1 MKHAIPHNLTPEVAR
16 GALERAF
23 ASYREKYAEYNPTMT
38 WEHDKRAA
46 IGFKVKG
53 VSLDGAIELHPTKMD
68 VELDVPFLFKP
79 FQKKAIEIV
88 EREVRVWIDKAEK
101 GES

>member
-1 MKHAIPHNLTPEVAR
+1 MKHAIPHNLSPETAR
-16 GALERAF
+16 TALERAF
-23 ASYREKYAEYNPTMT
+23 ASYKEKYGEYNPTML
-38 WEHDKRAA
+38 WENDKRAA

-53 VSLDGAIELHPTKMD
+53 VSLDGAIELHPNKME

-88 EREVRVWIDKAEK
+88 EREVRVWIDKADK
-101 GES
+101 GGL

>member
-1 MKHAIPHNLTPEVAR
+1 MKHAIPHSLPPEAAKV
-16 GALERAF
+16 ALERAF
-23 ASYREKYAEYNPTMT
+23 ASYREKYGEYNPTMV
-38 WEHDKRAA
+38 WESDQRAA

-53 VSLDGAIELHPTKMD
+53 VSLDGAVELHPNKMD

-88 EREVRVWIDKAEK
+88 EREVRVWIDKAAK
-101 GES
+101 GEL

>member
-1 MKHAIPHNLTPEVAR
+1 VKHAIPHNLTPETAR
-16 GALERAF
+16 TALERAF
-23 ASYREKYAEYNPTMT
+23 ASYKEKYAEYNPSMT
-38 WEHDKRAA
+38 WENDKRAA

-53 VSLDGAIELHPTKMD
+53 VSLDGAIDLQPNKME

-88 EREVRVWIDKAEK
+88 EREVRVWIDKAEQ
-101 GES
+101 GGI

>member
-1 MKHAIPHNLTPEVAR
+1 MKHAIPHNLAPEAAR
-16 GALERAF
+16 NALEQAF
-23 ASYREKYAEYNPTMT
+23 ASYKEKYAEYNPSMS
-38 WEHDKRAA
+38 WESDKRAV

-53 VSLDGAIELHPTKMD
+53 VSLDGAIELHPNKMD

-101 GES
+101 GGV